1 MRIEYL
7 AIICFGVLAGTVL
20 HATHASSDKPTSNVQ
35 RTPVLVELF
44 TSEGC
49 SSCPPVDK
57 LVAEL
62 ESRQPVAN
70 AQVVLLSF
78 HVDYWNDL
86 GWKDRF
92 ASHDYT
98 LRQQQYSALF
108 SENEVYTPE
117 LVVDGK
123 ESQAQALP
131 QEIHNA
137 AAAQKAV
144 ALTIAPKSGHDV
156 AITAQADPKTHARVL
171 VAITEDGLSTN
182 VGGGENGGHV
192 LSHSGVVRS
201 FVSLGKLEK
210 GTLTKDFTVALD
222 PQWQVPKLTLVCF
235 AQDEK
240 TGRVLGVSAAP
251 VAQVVK

>member
-1 MRIEYL
+1 MRIVNL
-7 AIICFGVLAGTVL
+7 AVLCMALPCAVL
-20 HATHASSDKPTSNVQ
+20 VGNALSDKPASSAQ

-57 LVAEL
+57 LAAEL

-108 SENEVYTPE
+108 SENQVYTPE

-123 ESQAQALP
+123 ESQAQWLRD
-131 QEIHNA
+131 EIRNA
-137 AAAQKAV
+137 AAGAKPV
-144 ALTIAPKSGHDV
+144 ALKITQKSGHDV
-156 AITAQADPKTHARVL
+156 AITAEADAKTHARVL

-192 LSHSGVVRS
+192 LTHAGVVRT
-201 FVSLGKLEK
+201 FTTLGKLEK
-210 GTLTKDFTVALD
+210 GTLNKDFTVALD

-240 TGRVLGVSAAP
+240 TGRVLGVSVEP
-251 VAQVVK
+251 VAQMVK